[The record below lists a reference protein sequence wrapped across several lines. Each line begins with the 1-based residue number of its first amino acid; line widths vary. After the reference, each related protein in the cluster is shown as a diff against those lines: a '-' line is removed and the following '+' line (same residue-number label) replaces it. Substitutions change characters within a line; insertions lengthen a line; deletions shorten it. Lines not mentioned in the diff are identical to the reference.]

1 MVDGNIDAGHPLT
14 RPVSV
19 SVLIAVKYSV
29 DAGVFCL
36 SAVGR
41 QSKPRIKLPGQR

>member
-1 MVDGNIDAGHPLT
+1 MVDGNIDAGPLT

-19 SVLIAVKYSV
+19 SVLMAVKYSV
-29 DAGVFCL
+29 DVGVFCL

-41 QSKPRIKLPGQR
+41 QI